1 MLYHKTYRNS
11 ESHQWVVLIHG
22 AGGSSSIWFK
32 QIRDLK
38 RHFNVLLL
46 DLRGHGKSKD
56 AFHDHTHLD
65 YSFDDVSRDVIQ
77 VLDYLNITSA
87 HFMGVSLGT
96 IIIRTIAEL
105 DLSKIKS
112 MILCGAITRFNTR
125 SRFLMRLAGLVRRFI
140 PFIWLYT
147 VYAYILMP
155 KKRNKEP
162 RSMFIQEASKI
173 RRSEY
178 LRWFRLTIEVNP
190 LLRYFN
196 EKDIPVPTLYVM
208 GDEDY
213 MFLPQVKNLVKKH
226 QYAVLQIVE
235 NCGHVCNVEQPEVFN
250 RLSLAFLQ
258 KYATVNNS

>member
-1 MLYHKTYRNS
+1 MLYHKIYRNS
-11 ESHQWVVLIHG
+11 QSDQWVVLIHG

-32 QIRDLK
+32 QIRDFK
-38 RHFNVLLL
+38 QHFNILLV
-46 DLRGHGKSKD
+46 DLRGHGKSET
-56 AFHDHTHLD
+56 AFRDHTSLN
-65 YSFDDVSRDVIQ
+65 YSFDDVSRDVID
-77 VLDYLNITSA
+77 VLDHLNIQSA
-87 HFMGVSLGT
+87 HFMGISLGT

-105 DLSKIKS
+105 ELSKIRS
-112 MILCGAITRFNTR
+112 MVLCGAITRFNTR
-125 SRFLMRLAGLVRRFI
+125 SRYLMRLAGFVRKLI

-162 RSMFIQEASKI
+162 RSIFIQEAAKI
-173 RRSEY
+173 KRAEY

-213 MFLPQVKNLVKKH
+213 MFLPQVKNLVKTH
-226 QYAVLQIVE
+226 QHSVLNIVK
-235 NCGHVCNVEQPEVFN
+235 NCGHVCNVEQPKVFN
-250 RLSLAFLQ
+250 QLSLAFLQ
-258 KYATVNNS
+258 KHSQ

>member
-1 MLYHKTYRNS
+1 MLYHKTYENATS
-11 ESHQWVVLIHG
+11 EEWVVLIHG

-32 QIRDLK
+32 QIRALK
-38 RHFNVLLL
+38 QHFNVLLV

-56 AFHDHTHLD
+56 AFPNPKDMD
-65 YSFDDVSRDVIQ
+65 YSFNDVSQDVIE
-77 VLDYLNITSA
+77 VLNYLGIQSA

-112 MILCGAITRFNTR
+112 MVLCGAITRFNTR
-125 SRFLMRLAGLVRRFI
+125 SRFLMKLAGLVRKLI

-162 RSMFIQEASKI
+162 RSMFIQEAAKI
-173 RRSEY
+173 RRAEY

-190 LLRYFN
+190 LLRYFT

-226 QYAVLQIVE
+226 QCAVLEVVE

-250 RLSLAFLQ
+250 DLSVQFLQ
-258 KYATVNNS
+258 EHSS